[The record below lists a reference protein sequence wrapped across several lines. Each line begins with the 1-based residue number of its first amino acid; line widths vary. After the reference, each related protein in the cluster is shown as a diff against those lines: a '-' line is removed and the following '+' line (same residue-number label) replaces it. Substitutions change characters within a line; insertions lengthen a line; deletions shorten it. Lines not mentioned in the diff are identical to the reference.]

1 MVGNMT
7 YVSAPKQEEGGEQ
20 KTSTIDLSV
29 KELLIEAV
37 KTLRRIEY
45 HLSILTATDIS
56 DEDI

>member
-1 MVGNMT
+1 MT
-7 YVSAPKQEEGGEQ
+7 YVSIPKQEEGGEQ
-20 KTSTIDLSV
+20 KTTTIDLSA